1 MPTHLPAV
9 ARHLTVAAGVI
20 ALGALTPAARQQT
33 ASPAVAGASNPLIA
47 PWTGPY
53 GGVPPWD
60 QAKAEHFPGAFE
72 AALAEQRAEID
83 AIAAD
88 GAAPTFDNTIAAM
101 QRSGRTLDRVGR
113 LFGVVRDNISTP
125 EIQKLDREW
134 QPKLAAASDAIAFN
148 PALFKRIEAVYQS
161 LPAANLTP
169 AQQRL
174 TTRTYDNFV
183 RRGARLNQAQK
194 ARLSELNQS
203 LAALFSDFSAKV
215 LADED
220 TWTVLDREA
229 DLAGLPASLVSAARA
244 AADERKLAGK
254 WAIVNTRSSVDPFLM
269 FSTRRDLREQVWK
282 KFKSRGDNGDAND
295 TKAVIAAMVKLR
307 ADRARLLGYASH
319 AHWRMSDTM
328 AVDPKAAQALMLNVW
343 PAAVA
348 RVREEVADMQAIA
361 ATEDPGTTIEP
372 WDYLYYAEKVRKA
385 RYDLDQG
392 QLKPYFELNNM
403 VAAAMWSA
411 ERRYDIAFDEIT
423 GKVPVFHP
431 DVRVFEVRD
440 VVKDAPTGAHRGL
453 FYLDNFARA
462 GKGSGAWASS
472 YRTQHRLD
480 AGATAITSNNNNFVK
495 GAPGEPVLISLD
507 DGRTLFHEFGHA
519 LHALL
524 QDITY
529 PGLATT
535 PRDFVE
541 YPSQVN
547 EQWLLTREVLDRF
560 ARHYQTGEP
569 MPQALVDRIEQSEKF
584 NQGYATV
591 EYLAAAIVDMEL
603 HTRPDGVIDPAAF
616 EREALARIGMPREI
630 ALRHRFPQFNHLFS
644 SDAYSA
650 GYYSYLWSEVM
661 AADTWQAFVEGGGPW
676 SRGVADRL
684 RQHILADGNTID
696 RAEAYRRF
704 RGRDPDVKALL
715 QKRGFPE
722 K

>member
-1 MPTHLPAV
+1 MPTCLPAV
-9 ARHLTVAAGVI
+9 ARHLTVAAAVI

-33 ASPAVAGASNPLIA
+33 ASPSTAGASNPLIA
-47 PWTGPY
+47 AWTGPY

-169 AQQRL
+169 EQQRL

-183 RRGARLNQAQK
+183 RRGARLDEAQK

-361 ATEDPGTTIEP
+361 AKEDPGTTIEP

-411 ERRYDIAFDEIT
+411 ERRYDITFVEIT

-440 VVKDAPTGAHRGL
+440 VVKDVPTGAHRGL

-569 MPQALVDRIEQSEKF
+569 MPQTLVDKIEQSERF

-630 ALRHRFPQFNHLFS
+630 AMRHRLPQFNHLFS

-676 SRGVADRL
+676 DTSVADRL
-684 RQHILADGNTID
+684 RQHILADGNTSD